1 MVMQE
6 MQRQGHKQRRL
17 ACKYDSQHMSAKT
30 TPEHTAASDRHPK
43 ASFDG
48 KTMEIPLIQ
57 AGEHGDV
64 PCQYI
69 SVASGLQPLADSK
82 EAHDSDEV
90 PSTMYIDGYAYVGEE
105 AMNQAESCEYL
116 ITDKLRQSYITTA
129 ALRRS
134 GCHDKDDGRKI
145 GRAHV

>member
-1 MVMQE
+1 MT
-6 MQRQGHKQRRL
+6 
-17 ACKYDSQHMSAKT
+17 CKYDSQHVSSKPTPKRT
-30 TPEHTAASDRHPK
+30 TVSDRHPK

-48 KTMEIPLIQ
+48 ETMDIPLIQ

-69 SVASGLQPLADSK
+69 SVASGLQPLTEYK
-82 EAHDSDEV
+82 EDHEIGEV
-90 PSTMYIDGYAYVGEE
+90 PSTLYIDGYAYVGEE

-134 GCHDKDDGRKI
+134 GCHDKDDGR
-145 GRAHV
+145 RRVDHTRTT